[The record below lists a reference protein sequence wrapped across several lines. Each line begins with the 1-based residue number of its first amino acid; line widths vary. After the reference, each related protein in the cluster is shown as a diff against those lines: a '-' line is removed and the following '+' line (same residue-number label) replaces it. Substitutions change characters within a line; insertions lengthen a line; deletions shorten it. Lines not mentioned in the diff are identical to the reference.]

1 VNNNTRI
8 VVVGASDTGISFIE
22 SLLSVKDINFTHI
35 SLLAPGGILT
45 MHIVN
50 PGDQLKALSTNYLL
64 EELKNLML
72 DARVS
77 VLDAKMVELD
87 KKGKKIKLDKNAE
100 LPYDYLVNTVGLIDT
115 EL

>member
-1 VNNNTRI
+1 M
-8 VVVGASDTGISFIE
+8 VVGASDTGISFIE
-22 SLLSVKDINFTHI
+22 SLLSIKDINFTHV

-45 MHIVN
+45 MHVN
-50 PGDQLKALSTNYLL
+50 EPGDQLKVLSTNYLL

-72 DARVS
+72 DARVN

-87 KKGKKIKLDKNAE
+87 KKAKKIKLDKNAD
-100 LPYDYLVNTVGLIDT
+100 LPYDYLVNAVGLIDT

>member
-1 VNNNTRI
+1 
-8 VVVGASDTGISFIE
+8 
-22 SLLSVKDINFTHI
+22 
-35 SLLAPGGILT
+35 
-45 MHIVN
+45 
-50 PGDQLKALSTNYLL
+50 
-64 EELKNLML
+64 ML

-115 EL
+115 ELQNRRLISTGLYQSPHYQDLLEKFGRDKVIVQNINSINNP

>member
-1 VNNNTRI
+1 
-8 VVVGASDTGISFIE
+8 
-22 SLLSVKDINFTHI
+22 
-35 SLLAPGGILT
+35 
-45 MHIVN
+45 MHVQN

-72 DARVS
+72 DARVN

-87 KKGKKIKLDKNAE
+87 KKGKKIKLDKNAD